1 MGARAGVWLRLIM
14 RPTANDNERQRA
26 TARDSERQREIARD
40 SDRTGEIGRVRE
52 AETEIAGVSDGK
64 SQMVQETRG
73 RAAGYL
79 LELLA
84 NCADT
89 DTYIVWRQSIPSI
102 TPVHYTQTP
111 LPLRTVSSV
120 DGQRGLT
127 SSQHHHSFFFSTRR
141 SLTQIT
147 QCANTLPT
155 FLFRR
160 TTAKVYF
167 KASSFFES
175 MKQFGELDEDVRTVQ
190 KEGSRSIQQDI
201 RHCVR

>member
-1 MGARAGVWLRLIM
+1 MRLIM
-14 RPTANDNERQRA
+14 RTKANDNERQRT
-26 TARDSERQREIARD
+26 TARDGERQRENGRD
-40 SDRTGEIGRVRE
+40 RQSSRGR
-52 AETEIAGVSDGK
+52 EIAGVTDGE
-64 SQMVQETRG
+64 SQTVQETRG

-111 LPLRTVSSV
+111 LSLLTVSSV

-141 SLTQIT
+141 ALTQIT
-147 QCANTLPT
+147 QCADTLTP